1 MNEVGTE
8 IIFALVGAILGFFG
22 ARFLLNIQS
31 KNKLNEL
38 NSQVELE
45 VKEARLNAKRIL
57 DDAEVK
63 AEKLLDQSEVKN
75 ERIKQRKIQEAKDNF
90 NSLKSQFDSHKS
102 TQMIELKE
110 REMEIKALEGN
121 FKQVEERLD
130 VKAKSI
136 EALRTDIEQKDADLA
151 IIREN
156 LEKQLKII
164 SKKKE
169 ELDAANE
176 IRIKEL
182 EKNIKH
188 E

>member
-63 AEKLLDQSEVKN
+63 SEKLLDQ
-75 ERIKQRKIQEAKDNF
+75 
-90 NSLKSQFDSHKS
+90 
-102 TQMIELKE
+102 
-110 REMEIKALEGN
+110 
-121 FKQVEERLD
+121 
-130 VKAKSI
+130 
-136 EALRTDIEQKDADLA
+136 
-151 IIREN
+151 
-156 LEKQLKII
+156 
-164 SKKKE
+164 
-169 ELDAANE
+169 
-176 IRIKEL
+176 
-182 EKNIKH
+182 
-188 E
+188 